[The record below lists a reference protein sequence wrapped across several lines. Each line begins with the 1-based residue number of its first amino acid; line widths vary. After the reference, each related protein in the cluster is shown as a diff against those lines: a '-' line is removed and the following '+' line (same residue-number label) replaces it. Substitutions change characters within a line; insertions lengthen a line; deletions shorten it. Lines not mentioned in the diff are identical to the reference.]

1 MLRKINGL
9 ERPNAALLVSLNG
22 LCSAN
27 TFFCQNLIL
36 DAILHTITL
45 SWMRLDGSLNCL
57 FCRSWKRGLCYGNS
71 SGIGNT
77 CHFRHYYLP
86 RYVGRMFVQHFLLTL
101 NRDVPPKHLPV
112 SSTSPDTEASSPP
125 PSPVNVRVGSIFHL
139 CPHVYQQICSYGKL

>member
-22 LCSAN
+22 LCNAN

-86 RYVGRMFVQHFLLTL
+86 RWAVCLSSIFYKCSTGTFLL
-101 NRDVPPKHLPV
+101 NIYQCPPHLL
-112 SSTSPDTEASSPP
+112 
-125 PSPVNVRVGSIFHL
+125 I
-139 CPHVYQQICSYGKL
+139 QKLAPRHQARSM